1 VIKTSAIPKTKLTA
15 AEYLEF
21 ERDSEIKH
29 EYFNGG
35 IFAMSGA
42 TRNHNKITTNLN
54 GLVWQHLKGK
64 NCENYSSD
72 MRVFVPETRL
82 YTYPDLVVV
91 CGEPQFQDDVFD
103 TLLNPILLIEVLS
116 DSTESYDR
124 GKKFQHYRSIE
135 SLQEYVL
142 VGQDEARIEKYVRH
156 GDGFWLLSE
165 AVGLDSEIEFSSIEC
180 RLALR
185 EVYDKIDFSE
195 IDAEETQ

>member
-1 VIKTSAIPKTKLTA
+1 MSAIPKTKLTVKD
-15 AEYLEF
+15 YLEF
-21 ERDSEIKH
+21 ERNSDIKH
-29 EYFNGG
+29 EYFDGE

-42 TRNHNKITTNLN
+42 KRNHNKITTNLS

-64 NCENYSSD
+64 NCENYSND
-72 MRVFVPETRL
+72 MRVFVPETGL

-116 DSTESYDR
+116 ESTESYDR

-142 VGQDEARIEKYVRH
+142 VAQDEARIEKYVRH

-165 AVGLDSEIEFSSIEC
+165 AVGFNSEIAFSSIEC
-180 RLALR
+180 VIKLN
-185 EVYDKIDFSE
+185 EVYDKIDFSV
-195 IDAEETQ
+195 EEN

>member
-1 VIKTSAIPKTKLTA
+1 MSAIPKTKLTP

-21 ERDSEIKH
+21 ERIAEEKH
-29 EYFNGG
+29 EYFNGE

-42 TRNHNKITTNLN
+42 KRNHNVIAWNIGGELRQK
-54 GLVWQHLKGK
+54 LKDRK
-64 NCENYSSD
+64 CEAYPAD
-72 MRVFVPETRL
+72 MRVFVPKTNL

-91 CGEPQFQDDVFD
+91 CGEPQFQDNVFD
-103 TLLNPILLIEVLS
+103 TLINPVLLIEVLS

-142 VGQDEARIEKYVRH
+142 VSQDEARIEKYVRH

-165 AVGLDSEIEFSSIEC
+165 AVGIDSEIEFSSIEC
-180 RLALR
+180 LIKLS
-185 EVYDKIDFSE
+185 EVYDKIDFS
-195 IDAEETQ
+195 DSSS